1 MHSSLTFYLD
11 RLIRYVCSIKHSC
24 AFKRFR
30 KLMNDIDCHM
40 LTCRRQLLQEEYKRL
55 KNSVLAEGSYYLRI
69 ITFLKENN
77 P

>member
-1 MHSSLTFYLD
+1 MHSSLTCYLD
-11 RLIRYVCSIKHSC
+11 TLHIIKYSC

-30 KLMNDIDCHM
+30 KLMNDMDCHM

-55 KNSVLAEGSYYLRI
+55 KNSFLAEGSYYLRI

-77 P
+77 PS

>member
-1 MHSSLTFYLD
+1 
-11 RLIRYVCSIKHSC
+11 
-24 AFKRFR
+24 
-30 KLMNDIDCHM
+30 MNDMDCHM

-55 KNSVLAEGSYYLRI
+55 KNSFLAEGSYYLRI